1 MGGVAMSETLMRLTG
16 VCFAYGQGPPVL
28 DGLDL
33 ELRLG
38 QRMALVGPN
47 GSGKT
52 TLLHLIVGL
61 LHPTAGSVE
70 AFGQPRVTESDF
82 FEVRARAGLLFQD
95 PEDQLFC
102 PTVAEDVAFGPLNL
116 GHSQAEAES
125 IVAETLEG
133 LGLAGY
139 EDRVTYKLSGGEM
152 RLVSLATV
160 LAMRPDVLLLDE
172 PTAGLDEDA
181 VRRLLDVLAPLPQAM
196 VIVSHD
202 RAFREALATETRV
215 LRSGR
220 LHEPD

>member
-1 MGGVAMSETLMRLTG
+1 MSETLIRLTG
-16 VCFAYGQGPPVL
+16 LCFAYGQAPPVL

-33 ELRLG
+33 ELRAG

-61 LHPTAGSVE
+61 LRPTAGTVE
-70 AFGQPRVTESDF
+70 AFGSPRVTESDF

-116 GHSQAEAES
+116 GHSQAEAEAL
-125 IVAETLEG
+125 VTETLEG

-139 EDRVTYKLSGGEM
+139 EDRITYKLSGGEM

-181 VRRLLDVLAPLPQAM
+181 VRRLTDVLHGLEQAM
-196 VIVSHD
+196 VVVSHD
-202 RAFREALATETRV
+202 RAFREALAEETRV
-215 LRSGR
+215 LRDGR
-220 LHEPD
+220 LHAPG